1 MLCNMSNNN
10 ENNINIYPKS
20 WELYDGREYDK
31 WNQSSHYITGDNGK
45 QNIIVMIMRM
55 IQMYIYNENSKKIR
69 AQECSD
75 DNMIAGMA
83 STEIH

>member
-1 MLCNMSNNN
+1 
-10 ENNINIYPKS
+10 
-20 WELYDGREYDK
+20 
-31 WNQSSHYITGDNGK
+31 
-45 QNIIVMIMRM
+45 
-55 IQMYIYNENSKKIR
+55 MYIHNENSKKVR

>member
-1 MLCNMSNNN
+1 MMEENMTN
-10 ENNINIYPKS
+10 EIN
-20 WELYDGREYDK
+20 
-31 WNQSSHYITGDNGK
+31 HHITLQDINV
-45 QNIIVMIMRM
+45 QENIIVIIMRM
-55 IQMYIYNENSKKIR
+55 IQKYIYNENSKKIR